1 MAFEDSLADLPHMV
15 TTTRDPASATSP
27 YFDNH
32 GVIETNIT
40 DRAFSVTAT
49 LTVQSAVQMA
59 DGVFDPGHELLS
71 ELYKP
76 LGRCIAVVDEDVD
89 RVHGP
94 HIRGYFAAH
103 GIDLNLLVCR
113 ARERDKNLGT
123 VSRIVDF
130 LGTNGCDVSRREPVL
145 VIGGGVLSDTAGLAC
160 ALLHRR
166 TPYVMVG
173 TSIVSAIDAGPS
185 PRTCVNAD
193 GFKNFLGAY
202 HPPVLT
208 VVDRT
213 LLATLDARYLRHGVA
228 EMVKMAVVDDAEL
241 FRLLEHAGPN
251 LVSTG
256 FSPPADSEPDVGGQI
271 LYRSLYAY
279 MKHEGTNMFE
289 AYQDRPHAYGHTW
302 SPTFEPRARLLHGH
316 AVAIEMCFS
325 AAIALQ
331 LGWISK
337 DDRARIVRLCTSLG
351 LAANHPVI
359 HDIDLLLQAQE
370 SMRAKRGGRA
380 LWAPLPRKAIGSCD
394 YLSEAPASLLKSAVA
409 EHATFCRQLPDN
421 GAGTQVGLPDEPSD
435 T

>member
-1 MAFEDSLADLPHMV
+1 MAFQDSLADLPHVV

-32 GVIETNIT
+32 GVIETNVT
-40 DRAFSVTAT
+40 DQAFSVTAT
-49 LTVQSAVQMA
+49 LTVQAAVQMA
-59 DGVFDPGHELLS
+59 DGVFDPSHELLS

-76 LGRCIAVVDEDVD
+76 LGRCVAVVDEDVD
-89 RVHGP
+89 RFHGP
-94 HIRGYFAAH
+94 RIRSYFAAH

-113 ARERDKNLGT
+113 ARERDKNLRT

-130 LGTNGCDVSRREPVL
+130 LGTNGCEVARREPVL

-166 TPYVMVG
+166 TPYVMIG

-185 PRTCVNAD
+185 PRTCINAD

-202 HPPVLT
+202 HPPVLSI
-208 VVDRT
+208 VDRT
-213 LLATLDARYLRHGVA
+213 LLATLDSRYLRHGVA

-241 FRLLEHAGPN
+241 FRLLEHDGPN

-256 FSPPADSEPDVGGQI
+256 FSPPADTEPDIGGQI

-331 LGWISK
+331 LGWISE
-337 DDRARIVRLCTSLG
+337 DDRARIVRLCASLG

-359 HDIDLLLQAQE
+359 HDIDLLLKAQE

-380 LWAPLPRKAIGSCD
+380 LWAPLPRTAIGSCD
-394 YLSEAPASLLKSAVA
+394 YLSEAPTSLLKSAVA
-409 EHATFCRQLPDN
+409 EHNTFCRQLPHN
-421 GAGTQVGLPDEPSD
+421 GAGTQIGLPDEPSD